1 MQDIKTARYQDQA
14 ASVRRGRGEK
24 GNEERERGGGEIG
37 RGGERRVGDGE
48 RHTHFC
54 SITFYWLH

>member
-24 GNEERERGGGEIG
+24 GNEEKERWERGGGE
-37 RGGERRVGDGE
+37 R
-48 RHTHFC
+48 
-54 SITFYWLH
+54 